1 MQIKCLWFNYNCV
14 LAEERRIIN
23 GVSLVKS
30 SAEHITYSLDFHFYS
45 LNVQFSLLHSMP
57 ETNIVI
63 LEDHDYT

>member
-14 LAEERRIIN
+14 LAEERGIIN

-45 LNVQFSLLHSMP
+45 LNVQFSMP
-57 ETNIVI
+57 EMNIVI